1 MPIIPY
7 RLSALRRILQN
18 VNIPTLIIVISAAST
33 VSNETYMLVAINNTF
48 NFDCTST
55 FLMPLKVSFIPEIYL
70 LNSSPEGYL
79 SRSIDLGGQR
89 VTGEIRETVKIR
101 SLYMHQQFQS
111 LK

>member
-7 RLSALRRILQN
+7 CLSALRRILQN
-18 VNIPTLIIVISAAST
+18 VNIPTLITVISVAST

-55 FLMPLKVSFIPEIYL
+55 FLIPLKVSFIPEIYL

-89 VTGEIRETVKIR
+89 VTGEIRKTVKIR